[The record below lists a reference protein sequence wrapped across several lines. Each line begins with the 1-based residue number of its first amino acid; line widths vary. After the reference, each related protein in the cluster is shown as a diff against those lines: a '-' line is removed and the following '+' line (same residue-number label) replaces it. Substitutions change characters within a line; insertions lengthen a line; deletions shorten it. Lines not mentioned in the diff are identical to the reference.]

1 MIDLQGQKG
10 EVTFTL
16 HVTSKET
23 GIENTFRMVGILDDS
38 IEPVTPLTGE
48 PDGSDPLVSST

>member
-10 EVTFTL
+10 EVTFIL

-23 GIENTFRMVGILDDS
+23 GIENTFRMVGIFDS
-38 IEPVTPLTGE
+38 DEPVTPLTGE

>member
-10 EVTFTL
+10 EVTFIL

-23 GIENTFRMVGILDDS
+23 GIENTFRMVGILDSD
-38 IEPVTPLTGE
+38 EPVTPLTGE